1 MPHRVPR
8 KRQSLPQ
15 NVFEAANIRERK
27 YRYPCFI
34 TMGIER

>member
-1 MPHRVPR
+1 MTHRVPR

-15 NVFEAANIRERK
+15 NVFEAMNMRERK
-27 YRYPCFI
+27 NRYPHFI